1 MCLTRGRRRDREKRG
16 ELDATGKREQRGW
29 WKLSR
34 TRRWMQRPGERVRER
49 CTACILK
56 RHFMVTADWSSPFRH
71 AHRAANGKKVVR
83 LNVPKESRRL
93 MDIYAYSVDDQDTFH
108 REPSTTRGPERQ
120 RPLARW
126 RKQEDSVDRCDEDRY
141 FYSVSLTC
149 LERFLWDWRWK
160 SRSTVCHL
168 C

>member
-108 REPSTTRGPERQ
+108 R
-120 RPLARW
+120 
-126 RKQEDSVDRCDEDRY
+126 
-141 FYSVSLTC
+141 
-149 LERFLWDWRWK
+149 
-160 SRSTVCHL
+160 SRSRTPTTSRSMEKTRSERGQVRWGPML
-168 C
+168 LFRLSDVFGTIFMKLEMEE

>member
-71 AHRAANGKKVVR
+71 AHRAANGKKGRSIKRTEGIAPLDGYLCIFGWRPRYVSSGA
-83 LNVPKESRRL
+83 E
-93 MDIYAYSVDDQDTFH
+93 H
-108 REPSTTRGPERQ
+108 R
-120 RPLARW
+120 
-126 RKQEDSVDRCDEDRY
+126 
-141 FYSVSLTC
+141 
-149 LERFLWDWRWK
+149 
-160 SRSTVCHL
+160 SRSRTPTTSRSMEKTRSERGQVRWGPIL
-168 C
+168 LFRLSDVFGTIFMRLKMEE